1 MQVNKIDIQWNPEL
15 SIYACEPFL
24 KAVSDEYGWLGGIDE
39 NGVLC
44 CILPY
49 TIVRKAFVKMVRF
62 RVETIPMT
70 HNFGVNEEQSF
81 LNCAVDYFR
90 TNGADIIIPP
100 TTNALFR
107 TYPKGAKAAP
117 YGTFIINLSQSEEI
131 LWKNIHSKHRNV
143 IRNAA
148 KRGVN
153 ILCGKEHLTASYNII
168 NDTFKRSSMPF
179 MSINDFK
186 RMVEGLSDNVKIFI
200 ADLCGT
206 PQGCAVIPYSKHTAY
221 YVYGGTAVEPITGAT
236 NLLQWE
242 AIKYFAKEGVRF
254 YDFCGARINPDKGSK
269 QAGIMM
275 FKERFGPELVQGYTW
290 KYSINPIKASVYNL
304 AVRWLRGGDIVDAE
318 HRKLNTTLQ

>member
-1 MQVNKIDIQWNPEL
+1 MRVKKIDMQWNPEL
-15 SIYACEPFL
+15 PIYASEPFL
-24 KAVSDEYGWLGGIDE
+24 KAVGDEYGWLGGIDE
-39 NGVLC
+39 KGVLC

-49 TIVRKAFVKMVRF
+49 TIVQKAFVRMVRF

-70 HNFGVNEEQSF
+70 DNLSVNEEQSF

-90 TNGADIIIPP
+90 TIGADIIIPP
-100 TTNALFR
+100 TTNAIFR

-117 YGTFIINLSQSEEI
+117 YGTFIINLSQSEEV
-131 LWKNIHSKHRNV
+131 LWKNVHSKHRNV

-148 KRGVN
+148 KKGVN
-153 ILCGKEHLTASYNII
+153 ILCGKEYITTSYNMI

-186 RMVEGLSDNVKIFI
+186 RMVEGLSDNVKIFV
-200 ADLCGT
+200 ADLYGT

-221 YVYGGTAVEPITGAT
+221 YVYGGTAAEPITGAT

-242 AIKYFAKEGVRF
+242 AIKYFAKESVRF
-254 YDFCGARINPDKGSK
+254 YDFCGVRINPDKGSK
-269 QAGIMM
+269 QEGLMM
-275 FKERFGPELVQGYTW
+275 FKERFGPELVQGYMW
-290 KYSINPIKASVYNL
+290 KYSINPIKAGVYNL

-318 HRKLNTTLQ
+318 HHKLNINP